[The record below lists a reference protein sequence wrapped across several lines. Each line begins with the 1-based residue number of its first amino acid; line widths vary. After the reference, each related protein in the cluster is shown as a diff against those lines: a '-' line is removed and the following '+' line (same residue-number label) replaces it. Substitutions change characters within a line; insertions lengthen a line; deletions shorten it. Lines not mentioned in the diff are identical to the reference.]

1 MKKLLGFAL
10 CFLLIAGAILAQSI
24 TVTSPNGNENW
35 ELGKTQN
42 ITWTYLNIPQN
53 KKVKLALWKDGS
65 KIGDIVTDLPIG
77 ISGSGSYPWSV
88 GSYQGGT
95 AVAGT
100 GYKVRIRDMQNQ
112 YETDQSNQLFT
123 IAPASQAP
131 GQPSTPG
138 GPKAHVGQVA
148 EAMIAISIKE
158 PTKMSVW
165 TIGETHTIR
174 WSAADRVKYPL
185 WLFLVSADHTI
196 PIVDIGKVQATGQTR
211 PMEKTW
217 TVTDNLYDGQYCIRI
232 TSADRAYEQHSVPF
246 TIKASKTTTY
256 EVLPS
261 AVYNKVQWHNFVG
274 GDIWPGEVFAGGT
287 SSIPDPGGKIIKY
300 GYQRWYDEA
309 DTNGY
314 TLHHSYVFFDL
325 AGVISKLI
333 GPATVKSASIH
344 WEKAANSPQA
354 CFSVIWAL
362 DGAMA
367 VGNGSNM
374 FGTAFDAFPKHK
386 VNGSSQLQMQI
397 AQRWLTDPAKNYGVV
412 ICSSV
417 EGVVGQNTQ
426 CVEFGDQVVLKL
438 TIEEK
443 LNK

>member
-1 MKKLLGFAL
+1 MKKAIWFVLG
-10 CFLLIAGAILAQSI
+10 CLLIGGAAFGQSFTI
-24 TVTSPNGNENW
+24 TSPNGGESW
-35 ELGKTQN
+35 ELGKLHN
-42 ITWTYLNIPQN
+42 ITWTYPGIPNN
-53 KKVKLALWKDGS
+53 KKVKLMLWKDGS
-65 KIGDIVTDLPIG
+65 KVGDIATDLPIG
-77 ISGSGSYPWSV
+77 SSGSGSYAWTV

-95 AVAGT
+95 AEDGT
-100 GYKVRIRDMQNQ
+100 GYKVRVRDMQNQ
-112 YETDQSNQLFT
+112 YEMDQSNQPFA
-123 IAPASQAP
+123 IAPASEPPSKP
-131 GQPSTPG
+131 GKL
-138 GPKAHVGQVA
+138 KAQVGQVA
-148 EAMIAISIKE
+148 EAMVAISIKE
-158 PTKMSVW
+158 PTKTSVW

-211 PMEKTW
+211 PMEKMW

-261 AVYNKVQWHNFVG
+261 AVYNKVQWHNIVG
-274 GDIWPGEVFAGGT
+274 GDIWPGEVFHGGT

-300 GYQRWYDEA
+300 GWQRWYDEA

-325 AGVISKLI
+325 AGVISKLV

-367 VGNGSNM
+367 VGDGSNM
-374 FGTAFDAFPKHK
+374 FGAAFDAFPKHK

-412 ICSSV
+412 ICSSM
-417 EGVVGQNTQ
+417 EGVVGQNAQ